1 MQALT
6 FISIHSKICRTDDK
20 NKPLID
26 VEASIIGNH
35 YEADCDQCM
44 TNSYKLHHKGRLPTA
59 SNKAEYSVYLG
70 QNSLVT
76 KFNKFG
82 EPGEEYRISVYGDM
96 TYVLRHYEGGKVA
109 AYKIVNQNSGYR
121 LSMTGKAFSI
131 MFPSWDDEKVHE
143 EVSQAFDIGILVITL
158 REQYSTTWEAV
169 ENTGMDEDEEFLSCE
184 LVEPDE
190 WDKMDDGFVVVDGA
204 EVACEA

>member
-1 MQALT
+1 M
-6 FISIHSKICRTDDK
+6 
-20 NKPLID
+20 
-26 VEASIIGNH
+26 
-35 YEADCDQCM
+35 
-44 TNSYKLHHKGRLPTA
+44 
-59 SNKAEYSVYLG
+59 
-70 QNSLVT
+70 
-76 KFNKFG
+76 
-82 EPGEEYRISVYGDM
+82 
-96 TYVLRHYEGGKVA
+96 A